1 MWLRS
6 LLVSLLSACL
16 AVWATLQ
23 YQAWVD
29 RRRVTPPVPAGEC
42 GIHEIEQ
49 ESSRSQRVAL
59 CATPDE
65 VDGEPTE
72 FVDTAEEVV
81 DSSHG
86 SLGADLIATGDIDE
100 AIRVLESGAL
110 DPYSAY
116 NLGVAWQRKVRTE
129 LPRGS

>member
-1 MWLRS
+1 MWPRS
-6 LLVSLLSACL
+6 LFISVLSACL

-29 RRRVTPPVPAGEC
+29 RRRVTPPVPADEC

-49 ESSRSQRVAL
+49 ENSRSQRVAL
-59 CATPDE
+59 CSTPDQ

-72 FVDTAEEVV
+72 SVDTVEEVV
-81 DSSHG
+81 DASHG
-86 SLGADLIATGDIDE
+86 TLGADLIAVGDMDE
-100 AIRVLESGAL
+100 AIRVLESGTL

-116 NLGVAWQRKVRTE
+116 NLGVAWQSKVRTE